1 MIVLA
6 AILEG
11 LAVVTAQV
19 FNFLLLLIVVRVIIS
34 WVNADPYNPLVRFV
48 IGASEPFLR
57 PFRRLIPALGRS
69 GIDLSP
75 FLLVLAIYFLSTVLN
90 SILWGYAAKLK
101 AAAALAQLLDS
112 VSLNG

>member
-11 LAVVTAQV
+11 LAVGTAQV
-19 FNFLLLLIVVRVIIS
+19 FNFLLLIVIVRVIIS

-48 IGASEPFLR
+48 IAASDPFLK
-57 PFRRLIPALGRS
+57 PFRKLIPSLGRS

-75 FLLVLAIYFLSTVLN
+75 ILLVLAIYFLSTVLN

-101 AAAALAQLLDS
+101 AEAALSLLLDS
-112 VSLNG
+112 VSLSG

>member
-19 FNFLLLLIVVRVIIS
+19 FNLLFIIVIVRVIIS
-34 WVNADPYNPLVRFV
+34 WVNADPYNPIVRFV
-48 IGASEPFLR
+48 IAATEPFLR
-57 PFRRLIPALGRS
+57 PIRKLVPPLGGS

-75 FLLVLAIYFLSTVLN
+75 ILLVLAIYFLSTVLN
-90 SILWGYAAKLK
+90 SVLWGYAAKLK
-101 AAAALAQLLDS
+101 SEAAIT
-112 VSLNG
+112 VSSAGLF

>member
-19 FNFLLLLIVVRVIIS
+19 FNILFLIVIVRVIIS
-34 WVNADPYNPLVRFV
+34 WVNADPYNPIVRFV
-48 IGASEPFLR
+48 IGATEPFLR
-57 PFRRLIPALGRS
+57 PIRKLVPPLGNS

-75 FLLVLAIYFLSTVLN
+75 ILLVLAIYFISTVLN

-101 AAAALAQLLDS
+101 VQAAVALLF
-112 VSLNG
+112 